1 MHQEALRSASQCDCQ
16 ICSFVEA
23 SIQRWHGARSSWR
36 RDAHECV
43 CPICADSVLK
53 QKYLEATRSSTH
65 LCRALLPCGETEYP
79 D

>member
-1 MHQEALRSASQCDCQ
+1 M
-16 ICSFVEA
+16 
-23 SIQRWHGARSSWR
+23 RSSWR
-36 RDAHECV
+36 RDAPEFV

-65 LCRALLPCGETEYP
+65 LRRALLPCGETEYP